1 MNHSTNTNTYK
12 VFNRPLIC
20 AYILFLLATLMIIIK
35 GEHGTETTVF
45 GLLAGAYVFL
55 LRYPEAL
62 VALICAVP
70 HLGSFS
76 YRGVTSL
83 VSTLVVIA
91 IVFCWRLFRGVKC
104 FANPPVLLTIVFFIY
119 TIVNLYLSGV
129 EDLEFGMTNLKLYLI
144 RGVAPALLIM
154 TFDQPLRR
162 VRAFYSTTLV
172 FTCMAISMSILAFTG
187 HLKGATG
194 TFGGGRI
201 GLFGFD
207 PISFSL
213 PFGVAGVIAYHHF
226 LNGEKMYTK
235 PLAALFLCAAF
246 VAIIP
251 TGTRQTFLAL
261 AAGILIYTYFAC
273 PTMIKRVAMSLI
285 SCLLI
290 GLALFTVITKV
301 GGKRYDVTAK
311 GYDKEGSFKGRIV
324 SMQKGMD
331 TFSQAPLFGVGS
343 GGHGKFFYSI
353 DPHTGKLNKDK
364 EHIHN
369 LFIELLAE
377 YGLVGFGLYMT
388 SVVLAVKGLLN
399 KLHRAGL
406 DQVSRSNYSLLLGL
420 MGFAVFQANISGG
433 LAVSGGFITML
444 TAWMSIMPHFGQP
457 REGALP

>member
-1 MNHSTNTNTYK
+1 M
-12 VFNRPLIC
+12 IC
-20 AYILFLLATLMIIIK
+20 AYILFLLATLLILVK
-35 GEHGTETTVF
+35 GQHGTETTVF
-45 GLLAGAYVFL
+45 VLLAGAAVFL
-55 LRYPEAL
+55 LRNPEAL

-83 VSTLVVIA
+83 VYTLGVIA
-91 IVFCWRLFRGVKC
+91 FVFFWRLFRGVKC
-104 FANPPVLLTIVFFIY
+104 LANPPVLFTIVFFIY

-129 EDLEFGMTNLKLYLI
+129 EDLEFGMANLKLYLI

-154 TFDQPLRR
+154 TFNQPLRR
-162 VRAFYSTTLV
+162 VRVFYSTTLV

-226 LNGEKMYTK
+226 LNSEKMYAK
-235 PLAALFLCAAF
+235 PLAALFLGASF
-246 VAIIP
+246 IAIIP

-261 AAGILIYTYFAC
+261 GVGILIYTYFVY
-273 PTMIKRVAMSLI
+273 PSMIKRVMMGLI

-324 SMQKGMD
+324 SMKKGID
-331 TFSQAPLFGVGS
+331 TFRDAPLFGVGS

-353 DPHTGKLNKDK
+353 DPRSGKLNKDK

-388 SVVLAVKGLLN
+388 SVALGVKGLLN
-399 KLHRAGL
+399 KLRQPDL

-433 LAVSGGFITML
+433 LAVSGGFITLL
-444 TAWMSIMPHFGQP
+444 TAWMSIMPDSGRP
-457 REGALP
+457 SEPALSMGAASSSG